1 MKFTRLAAAAALL
14 MSAGFANAAIL
25 PDFTVTPGAYAP
37 GKVPFVADKITGN
50 YVERVTFNPGGTFD
64 VSIKWNAG
72 QFVAN
77 DGTSPLNA
85 GGLAGT
91 GLNNDLGYGMY
102 AFFQGSGTF
111 AGGTFTLGSGSLN
124 LYLDDLLDTTFT
136 AAGSQSATAMW
147 GVTGG
152 GGDDLLLATGSAL
165 AGTGNVTCSV
175 GNNCGSFGQVTTFS
189 LTGVGSSFFTSPSP
203 FYDISLQSGQF
214 NGFIPAGTL
223 TLDGSLD
230 VIFAKV
236 PEPGSIALVGLAL
249 VGLGVASR
257 RKAK

>member
-1 MKFTRLAAAAALL
+1 MKFTRLAAATAML
-14 MSAGFANAAIL
+14 MSVGFANAAIL
-25 PDFTVTPGAYAP
+25 PDFTVTPGIYAL
-37 GKVPFVADKITGN
+37 GKAPFVADKITGN
-50 YVERVTFNPGGTFD
+50 YVERVTFNSGGTFD

-85 GGLAGT
+85 GGPLGT
-91 GLNNDLGYGMY
+91 GLGNDYGMY
-102 AFFQGSGTF
+102 AFFQGNGTF
-111 AGGTFTLGSGSLN
+111 ASGNFTLASGSLQ
-124 LYLDDLLDTTFT
+124 LYLDRALNTTFT
-136 AAGSQSATAMW
+136 AASAQSSTAFW

-152 GGDDLLLATGSAL
+152 GADDLLLATGSAL
-165 AGTGNVTCSV
+165 AGTGKVTCSV

-203 FYDISLQSGQF
+203 FYDLSLQSGQF
-214 NGFIPAGTL
+214 NGFTPSGTL

-230 VIFAKV
+230 VIFAKI

-257 RKAK
+257 RKGK